1 MNRIFKI
8 ASIALAGVA
17 ALASCQKT
25 PEFITT
31 EVGPDMV
38 INSCTEAT
46 YMGADIKFSVDVN
59 DKDFALSTLKAKLLY
74 DETEVSNVTIRTKE
88 NGTYEGTIQAPL
100 FAEIPNGIATVVFAS
115 QNVGMG
121 LSYDTVY
128 VALKRPDFA
137 SLTLKAEDGTEYQLA
152 KGENTVDEDGN
163 EVVNYNYSLTAE
175 FPEKVKGHLITPAIN
190 ADGDVISIGWDGSA
204 LSAGHVNPVPFTA
217 GLPGKY
223 TISADLMKLTAA
235 PTGIGHGDV
244 VSSVQLKQGQVM
256 DFGGVVDYNNWQLDF
271 DFFEVND
278 DFTEVKFRAASGYYR
293 LTYNVS
299 DMWIKVEPTEPNGEL
314 LKLYEDGWGTP
325 WVIGSNFGKPVI
337 GPGWNTD
344 DGAYPMAR
352 VLDSQVY
359 QFTLTAPGQVA
370 VSGADFKIFHQK
382 GWGGEFTKADY
393 AEINLAP
400 AFEMTDSGNIQG
412 KEIKAGKSYQIIL
425 DVTGGLNAAKISYKE
440 VEVPVNMMDI
450 QVNGVAAMKMSNSVY
465 KVMAVEV
472 AQNSIMSF
480 SGIDNPLDWYVDP
493 DHFELTADGLKF
505 KAVTGYY
512 SFELDLANQFVT
524 VRRVKADGKAATYKD
539 EGAIT
544 IMGWGIAHPMMTS
557 QLAWD
562 SGQLITLAEVEDG
575 VYQFTGKAVA
585 EDGDLV
591 DDKDTDDDASD
602 VVMGGRWRYD
612 YVSMKFFGQAGWG
625 DEYGTVTL
633 TPEAQKYLAVPGN
646 IELAE
651 GVTLEMGATYVMTVT
666 NCSALNGNVFDCT
679 VDFKKL

>member
-38 INSCTEAT
+38 INSCTEST

-59 DKDFALSTLKAKLLY
+59 DKDFALSTLKAKLY
-74 DETEVSNVTIRTKE
+74 YGKSEVKNLTIRTKE
-88 NGTYEGTIQAPL
+88 NGTYEGAIQAPL
-100 FAEIPNGIATVVFAS
+100 YADVPDGFATLVFAS

-128 VALKRPDFA
+128 VELARPAFPT
-137 SLTLKAEDGTEYQLA
+137 LTLKTEEGTEYQLVKA
-152 KGENTVDEDGN
+152 ANTTDEDGN
-163 EVVNYNYSLTAE
+163 EIVDYNYSITAE
-175 FPEKVKGHLITPAIN
+175 FPEKVKGHLVTPAIN

-217 GLPGKY
+217 GMAGEY
-223 TISADLMKLTAA
+223 TISVDLLKLTAS
-235 PTGIGHGDV
+235 PLGTGSV
-244 VSSVQLKQGQVM
+244 VSVQELKQGQVM
-256 DFGGVVDYNNWQLDF
+256 DFGGVVDLNNWTLDY

-278 DFTEVKFRAASGYYR
+278 DFTEVKFRAVDGFYQLS
-293 LTYNVS
+293 YNVE
-299 DMWIKVEPTEPNGEL
+299 DMWIKVEPVDSEGNL
-314 LKLYEDGWGTP
+314 LTLAADGTGAP
-325 WVIGSNFGKPVI
+325 WVIGANFGKPVI
-337 GPGWNTD
+337 GPGWNTE
-344 DGAYPMAR
+344 DGAYPMAQ
-352 VLDSQVY
+352 VADKVY

-370 VSGADFKIFHQK
+370 VSGADFKFFHQK
-382 GWGGEFTKADY
+382 GWGGEFVKTDY
-393 AEINLAP
+393 AENNLAP
-400 AFEMTDSGNIQG
+400 AFTMTDTGNIQG
-412 KEIKAGKSYQIIL
+412 AELKGGKSYKIVL
-425 DVTGGLNAAKISYKE
+425 DLTGGVKAAKVSYEE
-440 VEVPVNMMDI
+440 VEVPVNMLDI
-450 QVNGVAAMKMSNSVY
+450 QVNGVAAMKLSNSVY

-472 AQNSIMSF
+472 AQNSILTF

-493 DHFELTADGLKF
+493 DHFELTAEGLKF
-505 KAVTGYY
+505 KAVSGYY

-524 VRRVKADGKAATYKD
+524 PRRVKADGKAATYAD
-539 EGAIT
+539 ERAIT

-562 SGQLITLAEVEDG
+562 SGQLITLAEIEDG

-612 YVSMKFFGQAGWG
+612 HVSMKFFGQAGWG

-633 TPEAQKYLAVPGN
+633 TPEAQKWLAVPGN

-666 NCSALNGNVFDCT
+666 NCSALNGNKFDCT

>member
-38 INSCTEAT
+38 INSCTEST

-59 DKDFALSTLKAKLLY
+59 DKDFALSTLKAKLY
-74 DETEVSNVTIRTKE
+74 YGKSEVKNLTIRTKE
-88 NGTYEGTIQAPL
+88 NGTYEGAIQAPL
-100 FAEIPNGIATVVFAS
+100 YADIPDGFATLVFAS

-128 VALKRPDFA
+128 VELARPAFPT
-137 SLTLKAEDGTEYQLA
+137 LTLKTEEGTEYQLVKA
-152 KGENTVDEDGN
+152 ANTTDEDGN
-163 EVVNYNYSLTAE
+163 EIVDYNYSLTSE
-175 FPEKVKGHLITPAIN
+175 FPEKVKGHLVTPAIN

-217 GLPGKY
+217 GMAGEY
-223 TISADLMKLTAA
+223 TISVDLLKLTAS
-235 PTGIGHGDV
+235 PLGVGNV
-244 VSSVQLKQGQVM
+244 VSTVELKQGQVM
-256 DFGGVVDYNNWQLDF
+256 DFGDVVDLNNWTIDY

-278 DFTEVKFRAASGYYR
+278 DFTEVKFRAVDGFYQLS
-293 LTYNVS
+293 YNVE
-299 DMWIKVEPTEPNGEL
+299 DMWIKVEPVDSEGNL
-314 LKLYEDGWGTP
+314 LTLAADGTGAP
-325 WVIGSNFGKPVI
+325 WVIGANFGKPVI
-337 GPGWNTD
+337 GPGWNTE
-344 DGAYPMAR
+344 DGAYPMAQ
-352 VLDSQVY
+352 VADKVY

-370 VSGADFKIFHQK
+370 VSGADFKFFHKK
-382 GWGGEFTKADY
+382 GYDGEFLKADY

-400 AFEMTDSGNIQG
+400 AFTMTDSGNIKG
-412 KEIKAGKSYQIIL
+412 AELKGGKSYKIIL
-425 DVTGGLNAAKISYKE
+425 DLTGGVKAAKVSYEE
-440 VEVPVNMMDI
+440 VEVPVNMLDI
-450 QVNGVAAMKMSNSVY
+450 KVNDVAAMKLSNSVY

-472 AQNSIMSF
+472 AQNSIISF

-493 DHFELTADGLKF
+493 DHFELTAEGLKF
-505 KAVTGYY
+505 KAVSGYY

-524 VRRVKADGKAATYKD
+524 PRRVKADGKAATYKD

-544 IMGWGIAHPMMTS
+544 IMGWGVAHPVMTS

-562 SGQLITLAEVEDG
+562 SGQLITLAEIEDG

-633 TPEAQKYLAVPGN
+633 TPEAQKWLAVPGN

-666 NCSALNGNVFDCT
+666 NCSALNGNKFDCT
-679 VDFKKL
+679 IDFKKL